1 MADAKTEQEPSIE
14 EILESIR
21 QIISEDGTPDV
32 KQEVVLNQ
40 PAAEPQQ
47 PAYQPPPEPPKA
59 SAQSS
64 IDDIFDLTDK
74 VETPPLDLRP
84 EPPRVEPP
92 AKIEMV
98 ETAPPSL
105 LPDHAEALMSDQTAV
120 LASDAISKLLAG
132 NMAIEHAAS
141 VGHVGKV
148 TLEDIA
154 RDLMKPVIKSWI
166 DQNLPR
172 IVEALVQKELEKLS
186 RRALDR

>member
-1 MADAKTEQEPSIE
+1 
-14 EILESIR
+14 LESIR
-21 QIISEDGTPDV
+21 QIISEDGTPEA
-32 KQEVVLNQ
+32 KQETVLNQ
-40 PAAEPQQ
+40 PVPAPAPPAFQ
-47 PAYQPPPEPPKA
+47 PAPEPPKA

-84 EPPRVEPP
+84 EPPRVEIPV
-92 AKIEMV
+92 KV
-98 ETAPPSL
+98 ELVEAAPPKFETDL
-105 LPDHAEALMSDQTAV
+105 TDTLMSDQTAV

-132 NMAIEHAAS
+132 NMAIEHAAA
-141 VGHVGKV
+141 VGSVGKV